1 MTQTNPL
8 EKDVS
13 AEQIE
18 LREAVN
24 YARSIG
30 TTGVNGVS
38 VEVLEH
44 YFALLDQTTSQVAT

>member
-1 MTQTNPL
+1 MTQSTHL
-8 EKDVS
+8 EKNLS

-18 LREAVN
+18 LRETVS

-30 TTGVNGVS
+30 AAGINGVS

-44 YFALLDQTTSQVAT
+44 YFALLDQTANQVAT

>member
-1 MTQTNPL
+1 MTQCIQL
-8 EKDVS
+8 EKDLS

-44 YFALLDQTTSQVAT
+44 YFALLDQTASQVAT

>member
-1 MTQTNPL
+1 MQDYFRGSL
-8 EKDVS
+8 S

-18 LREAVN
+18 LREAVS

-44 YFALLDQTTSQVAT
+44 YFALLDQTANQVTT

>member
-8 EKDVS
+8 EKDLS
-13 AEQIE
+13 SEQIE
-18 LREAVN
+18 LREAVS

-30 TTGVNGVS
+30 ATGISGVS

-44 YFALLDQTTSQVAT
+44 YFSLLDQTATQAAT